1 MLDPGDT
8 AYGRLIHSDFDPAES
23 AKRQR
28 TGIYI
33 ALVCA
38 WVLDIS
44 IQIILWFSFDD
55 KRLMNLAYNAIVLP
69 FAVPVT
75 YAALKEFEARS
86 MMVQLYERAIVERN
100 LATGEEDKRYDIAD
114 IVVLLVDP
122 RKDHIGLVLQ
132 AGGRRFF
139 ERLPRR
145 FIYNEPR
152 FIASLKALNVPLQQD
167 VDKDGL
173 QGLVDDF
180 NDRAR
185 GN

>member
-8 AYGRLIHSDFDPAES
+8 AYGRLIHSDFDPVES

-33 ALVCA
+33 
-38 WVLDIS
+38 VLGIVWLMDLS
-44 IQIILWFSFDD
+44 IQVILWFSIDD

-69 FAVPVT
+69 FAVPVA
-75 YAALKEFEARS
+75 YAALKEFEARR
-86 MMVQLYERAIVERN
+86 MVVQLYERAIVERN
-100 LATGEEDKRYDIAD
+100 LATGEEDKRLDIAD
-114 IVVLLVDP
+114 MVAFFFNP
-122 RKDHIGLVLQ
+122 QKDFIGLVLQ
-132 AGGRRFF
+132 YDGRRFF

-152 FIASLKALNVPLQQD
+152 FIASLKALNVPLQRD
-167 VDKDGL
+167 VDMDGL